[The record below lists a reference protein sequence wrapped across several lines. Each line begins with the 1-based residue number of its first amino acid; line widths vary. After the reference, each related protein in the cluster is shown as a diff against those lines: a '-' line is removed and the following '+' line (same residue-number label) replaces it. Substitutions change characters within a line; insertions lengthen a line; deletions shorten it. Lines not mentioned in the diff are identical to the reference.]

1 MNFDVRGNVT
11 SITRNGMVKGSSR
24 YTNTTIDNQ
33 ALTIP
38 AGGNLTTQST
48 GASSI
53 PASHINLDAPHNY
66 LNLPNK
72 FDFGSNNT
80 IDLLYDGLGNKL
92 RKTVKTSGTTTITQD
107 YLGGIELKNN
117 VVEAVYNE
125 EGRAFNNG
133 GTFRYEYVLRDHLG
147 NTRVV
152 FSDKNGSGSI
162 DNTEILSETH
172 YYPFGKSFDGAWYS
186 DSNASKYRY
195 LYNGKELSEE
205 FDLNFYD
212 YGARW
217 LDPGMGSWWEVDPLA
232 DQFPSLTPY
241 NFAENNPI
249 RFIDP
254 DGMASQTIYDF
265 DGKAQTVGDNDYAAS
280 SDNGGCPPNCPQT
293 IAKADATGRASSV
306 TPQLATGG
314 VTLPQR
320 DQGTLSNA
328 DSRLLP
334 HEQAGTIG
342 IIIGL
347 QTIATETALAAAG
360 KYVVALVRGKSL
372 GSGSQNL
379 YSGVKQASNYLQE
392 IGIPRSYRK
401 EILQSFETET
411 ISLRIANMNTFG
423 LRFYGGAAS
432 ESGRYLFPTFTS
444 YTNRVG
450 LALPAKWNTMS
461 GISQFQIAPGSTYI
475 YGRAASQGGIYTGGS
490 YQMYV
495 PNLGNLIK

>member
-1 MNFDVRGNVT
+1 
-11 SITRNGMVKGSSR
+11 MVKGSSR
-24 YTNTTIDNQ
+24 YTNSIIDNQ

-152 FSDKNGSGSI
+152 FSDKNGSGTI
-162 DNTEILSETH
+162 DHTEILGKTH
-172 YYPFGKSFDGAWYS
+172 YYPFGKAFDGAWYN
-186 DSNASKYRY
+186 DATAGKYRY

-217 LDPGMGSWWEVDPLA
+217 LDPGLGSWWEVDPASEL
-232 DQFPSLTPY
+232 SRRWSPY
-241 NFAENNPI
+241 AYGNNNPI

-254 DGMASQTIYDF
+254 DGRESSAYGGFTSSAEMAAQHAAASERFVQ
-265 DGKAQTVGDNDYAAS
+265 KAQDDDKKKSKSKEEGPGLLEDGGPVHLAFTTMNELNPLAIGVNSIKAYLTGTNVNGEAMS
-280 SDNGGCPPNCPQT
+280 SGE
-293 IAKADATGRASSV
+293 ATFN
-306 TPQLATGG
+306 LATILPVGKFAKLGKVG
-314 VTLPQR
+314 VSVAKSAYYSVAYEMRLANNLYPGKGYYSHFKAANTA
-320 DQGTLSNA
+320 LSNA
-328 DSRLLP
+328 MSSDAAFAKSMTELGISVPVSPTGNIL
-334 HEQAGTIG
+334 GTSPANWVWHHNI
-342 IIIGL
+342 
-347 QTIATETALAAAG
+347 E
-360 KYVVALVRGKSL
+360 
-372 GSGSQNL
+372 
-379 YSGVKQASNYLQE
+379 SGVMQLVPKAQHS
-392 IGIPRSYRK
+392 
-401 EILQSFETET
+401 T
-411 ISLRIANMNTFG
+411 
-423 LRFYGGAAS
+423 
-432 ESGRYLFPTFTS
+432 
-444 YTNRVG
+444 
-450 LALPAKWNTMS
+450 
-461 GISQFQIAPGSTYI
+461 GSTFWNI
-475 YGRAASQGGIYTGGS
+475 LHPGGLGGMS
-490 YQMYV
+490 IW
-495 PNLGNLIK
+495 GNK